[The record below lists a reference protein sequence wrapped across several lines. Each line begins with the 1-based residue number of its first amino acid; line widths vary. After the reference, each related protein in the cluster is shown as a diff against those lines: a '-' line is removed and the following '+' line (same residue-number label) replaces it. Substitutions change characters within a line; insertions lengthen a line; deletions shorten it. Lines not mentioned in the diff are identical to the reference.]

1 MYSKTN
7 YKEFNFE
14 EAKEV
19 LGGKNVVFTGRGFA
33 VRGEL
38 SLLASKAGAFIER
51 TVTKKTDILIVGDK
65 PGSKLSRAKVLGCKI
80 ITIEDFRDILRGIKI
95 GGVYEMEVKHDYL
108 NI

>member
-1 MYSKTN
+1 MYN
-7 YKEFNFE
+7 RINFREFNFD
-14 EAKEV
+14 EAKEM

-51 TVTKKTDILIVGDK
+51 TVTRKTDILVVGEK
-65 PGSKLSRAKVLGCKI
+65 PGSKLSRAKMLGCEI
-80 ITIEDFRDILRGIKI
+80 ITTDDFRDILRGIKI
-95 GGVYEMEVKHDYL
+95 GGFYEVDLNSDYL